1 MDVSAY
7 LARIGYSGPVTPTA
21 DTLRDVHRAHLLSV
35 PFENLDIGL
44 KRPISLDQD
53 QFVRKIV
60 EQRRGGFCYE
70 LNGAFAALLEELGFQ
85 VTLLSARV
93 PRQDGTETPEFD
105 HLTLRVDLEEPW
117 LADVGF
123 GDFILEPLR
132 LQTGLEQKQDL
143 GVFQIV
149 EQGDDLHVL
158 KRGADGQNV
167 EQYRFTLQPR
177 RLEEFAPMCRFHQS
191 SPESPFTRKTICSL
205 ATPNGRITVA
215 DRKLIE
221 TENGTRQES
230 VLASDAEWLQVLH
243 DKFGVV
249 LTGDSGASDAQHA
262 FSRQE

>member
-21 DTLRDVHRAHLLSV
+21 DALRDIHRAHMLSV
-35 PFENLDIGL
+35 PFENLDIAL
-44 KRPISLDQD
+44 NRAILLDRD
-53 QFVRKIV
+53 KFINKIV
-60 EQRRGGFCYE
+60 RQRRGGFCYE
-70 LNGAFAALLEELGFQ
+70 LNGAFAALLEELGFK

-93 PRQDGTETPEFD
+93 PRPDGGETPEFD

-123 GDFILEPLR
+123 GDFVLEPLR
-132 LQTGLEQKQDL
+132 LQAGLEQKQGV

-149 EQGDDLHVL
+149 EQGDDLHIL

-177 RLEEFAPMCRFHQS
+177 RLEDFAGMCRFHQS
-191 SPESPFTRKTICSL
+191 SPESPFTRKSICSL

-221 TENGTRQES
+221 TDNGIRQER
-230 VLASDAEWLQVLH
+230 VLASDAEWRQVLQER
-243 DKFGVV
+243 FGVV
-249 LTGDSGASDAQHA
+249 IIGSRTTDPRPAL
-262 FSRQE
+262 SRQE